1 MNLSDD
7 QRDALLAAV
16 NALVQPTPTP
26 PSPVLESRPEA
37 YSSASVTKNTK
48 GYSWEAKVY
57 VPAGAEDTIAP
68 KLEALEAQLRA
79 LYAGDVYDSLMST
92 LELIAEELD
101 DEARNRSDGAVH
113 LSTPCMEAIRAAVNL
128 GTAAKVNG

>member
-1 MNLSDD
+1 MTLSDA
-7 QRDALLAAV
+7 QHKALSTALDALAKPAAI
-16 NALVQPTPTP
+16 
-26 PSPVLESRPEA
+26 ESRPEA

-68 KLEALEAQLRA
+68 KLEALEFQLRA
-79 LYAGDVYDSLMST
+79 LYAGDVYDSLLST
-92 LELIAEELD
+92 LELVLDEID
-101 DEARNRSDGAVH
+101 DEARNHSTGAVY
-113 LSTPCMEAIRAAVNL
+113 LSTPCTEAIRAAVNL